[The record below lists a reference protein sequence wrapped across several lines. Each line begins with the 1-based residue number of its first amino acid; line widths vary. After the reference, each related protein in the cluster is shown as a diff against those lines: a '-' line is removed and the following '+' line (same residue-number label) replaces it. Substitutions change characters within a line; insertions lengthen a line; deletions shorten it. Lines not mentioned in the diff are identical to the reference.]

1 LTIEKSKVEDITG
14 ALNKYNEQLLA
25 RARITATT
33 NKLIEVEQKLLDTQQ
48 QFEDADPTTFQ
59 TIANFVTAGGQ
70 AFGFAAKQA
79 GDFNENLADNTSK
92 LAAQKAALEAQLK
105 SLTATGAAV
114 ETVTKNYEKLNVT
127 PKGDAIGPRAQK
139 VATPGALPSL
149 DLIPDSLAGG
159 IDTNARIIADALK
172 GIQAPETNTFLK
184 TLGEELALIQQ
195 RTDFTGNS
203 FQGAK
208 DKIALLQST
217 LAQGLETGELATSLE
232 FIKEQLAQ
240 AEKSFDSVYSKTL
253 LIQSALSAGLGEFS
267 SSVED
272 GVSSFKE
279 LAQAAQRA
287 AIVIVKTLIQQGVA
301 AAIANTLKGATGLLG
316 LLAIP
321 IAGAAG
327 ALAAGLFSSLIGG
340 ITAPK
345 LALGGL
351 AYGETLATVGDNPN
365 ASIDPEVIAPLS
377 KLKSILGD
385 GGGGTLEARISGND
399 LLILLNRAQFN
410 NRRTNG

>member
-1 LTIEKSKVEDITG
+1 
-14 ALNKYNEQLLA
+14 
-25 RARITATT
+25 
-33 NKLIEVEQKLLDTQQ
+33 
-48 QFEDADPTTFQ
+48 
-59 TIANFVTAGGQ
+59 
-70 AFGFAAKQA
+70 
-79 GDFNENLADNTSK
+79 
-92 LAAQKAALEAQLK
+92 LEAQLK

-127 PKGDAIGPRAQK
+127 PKGDALGPRAQK
-139 VATPGALPSL
+139 VSAPGALPSL
-149 DLIPDSLAGG
+149 DLIPDSLASG

-172 GIQAPETNTFLK
+172 GIQAPETNTFLRS
-184 TLGEELALIQQ
+184 LGEELALIQQ
-195 RTDFTGNS
+195 RTDFTGDS

-217 LAQGLETGELATSLE
+217 LAQGLETGELSTSLE
-232 FIKEQLAQ
+232 FIKEQLAE

-267 SSVED
+267 SSVEE

-279 LAQAAQRA
+279 LAQAAVRA
-287 AIVIVKTLIQQGVA
+287 ATVIVKTLIQQGVA

-327 ALAAGLFSSLIGG
+327 SLAAGLFSSLIGK

-365 ASIDPEVIAPLS
+365 AAIDPEVIAPLS
-377 KLKSILGD
+377 KLKSILG
-385 GGGGTLEARISGND
+385 NH
-399 LLILLNRAQFN
+399 RA
-410 NRRTNG
+410 GY